1 MPVFDG
7 LPTKLLKF
15 VVNFKDLVQD
25 LQSLTNLQRGQCST
39 SEMIKPQKP
48 MIYQVYIQKI
58 SRMK

>member
-7 LPTKLLKF
+7 LSTKLLKF

-25 LQSLTNLQRGQCST
+25 LQSLTNIQRGQCST
-39 SEMIKPQKP
+39 SEMIKPQKR

>member
-7 LPTKLLKF
+7 LPTELLKF

-25 LQSLTNLQRGQCST
+25 LQSLTNIQRGQCSN